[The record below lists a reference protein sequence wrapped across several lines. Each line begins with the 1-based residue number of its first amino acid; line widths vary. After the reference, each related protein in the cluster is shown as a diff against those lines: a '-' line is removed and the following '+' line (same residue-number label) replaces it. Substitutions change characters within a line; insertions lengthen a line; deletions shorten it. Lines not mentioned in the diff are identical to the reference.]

1 VKIKTQ
7 LRPGI
12 LIIAVL
18 VAGTPI
24 LGDDLDT
31 RVATVLKATPLIDGH
46 NDLPWQYLRRVNNH
60 LSQLDLASD
69 LTQIDNPT
77 DTDLPRLRRGMV
89 GGLFWSVYVPI
100 EAYGGNPSAVQAVIN
115 QIDFVK
121 RLVNHYDSDLELALD
136 ASSIRRIHASGK
148 IASLIGMEGG
158 HSINNSLAS
167 LRQLYDLGARYM
179 TLTHSKGLLWA
190 DSATDTQRHGGLTQ
204 FGELVVL
211 EMNRLGMMVDL
222 SHVSVETM
230 RDALRVSRS
239 PVIFSHSSAYGV
251 TQHARNVPDDVLALV
266 GKKRGVVMVN
276 YLTSYV
282 SESMRL
288 HRVAL
293 ERHEEMLN
301 QDHDPDRVAELMSQW
316 SARHPAPE
324 VTLFDVADHIDHI
337 KAVAG
342 IEAIGLG
349 ADFDGM
355 PPGPVGLEDVSTYP
369 ALLKEL
375 LIRGYSDQ
383 DIAKIAGENLLR
395 VMNDAEA
402 VAARLQTLE
411 PPRDDLLHEIDF
423 EHDFEHNAAQAQ

>member
-1 VKIKTQ
+1 MNIVMR
-7 LRPGI
+7 LCPRV
-12 LIIAVL
+12 LMIAVL
-18 VAGTPI
+18 ASGNLVLA
-24 LGDDLDT
+24 DDLDT

-46 NDLPWQYLRRVNNH
+46 NDLPWQYHRRVNNH

-69 LTQIDNPT
+69 LTQIERPT
-77 DTDLPRLRRGMV
+77 DTDLPRLRRGKV
-89 GGLFWSVYVPI
+89 GGLFWSVYIPI
-100 EAYGGNPSAVQAVIN
+100 EGYGGKPSAVQAVMD
-115 QIDFVK
+115 QIDLVK
-121 RLVNHYDSDLELALD
+121 RLINHHEDDLELALD
-136 ASSIRRIHASGK
+136 ASSIRRIHKAGK

-167 LRQLYDLGARYM
+167 LRQLYELGARYM

-190 DSATDTQRHGGLTQ
+190 DSATDTPRHGGLTG

-230 RDALRVSRS
+230 RDALRVSRA
-239 PVIFSHSSAYGV
+239 PVIFSHSSAYAV
-251 TQHARNVPDDVLALV
+251 TQHARNVPDDILALV

-282 SESMRL
+282 SEPMRL
-288 HRVAL
+288 YRVAL
-293 ERHEEMLN
+293 ERHQAMLN
-301 QDHDPDRVAELMSQW
+301 RDHEPDAAGELMAQW
-316 SARHPAPE
+316 SALHPAPE

-383 DIAKIAGENLLR
+383 DIANIAGENLLR
-395 VMNDAEA
+395 VMTDVEA
-402 VAARLQTLE
+402 VAARLRTLE
-411 PPRDDLLHEIDF
+411 TPRDDLLHEIDRM
-423 EHDFEHNAAQAQ
+423 HSAQKTQ

>member
-1 VKIKTQ
+1 MNIVMR
-7 LRPGI
+7 LCPRV
-12 LIIAVL
+12 LMIAVL
-18 VAGTPI
+18 ASGNLVLA
-24 LGDDLDT
+24 DDLDT

-46 NDLPWQYLRRVNNH
+46 NDLPWQYHRRVNNH

-69 LTQIDNPT
+69 LTQIERPT
-77 DTDLPRLRRGMV
+77 DTDLPRLRRGRV
-89 GGLFWSVYVPI
+89 GGLFWSVYIPI
-100 EAYGGNPSAVQAVIN
+100 EGYGGKPSAVQAVMD
-115 QIDFVK
+115 QIDLVK
-121 RLVNHYDSDLELALD
+121 RLINHHEDDLELALD
-136 ASSIRRIHASGK
+136 ASSIRRIHKAGK

-167 LRQLYDLGARYM
+167 LRQLYELGARYM

-190 DSATDTQRHGGLTQ
+190 DSATDTPRHGGLTG

-230 RDALRVSRS
+230 RDALRVSRA
-239 PVIFSHSSAYGV
+239 PVIFSHSSAYAV
-251 TQHARNVPDDVLALV
+251 TQHARNVPDDILALV

-282 SESMRL
+282 SEPMRL
-288 HRVAL
+288 YRVAL
-293 ERHEEMLN
+293 ERHQAMLN
-301 QDHDPDRVAELMSQW
+301 RDHEPDAAGELMAQW
-316 SARHPAPE
+316 SALHPAPE

-395 VMNDAEA
+395 VMTDVEA
-402 VAARLQTLE
+402 VAARLRTLE
-411 PPRDDLLHEIDF
+411 TPRDDLLHEIDRM
-423 EHDFEHNAAQAQ
+423 HSAQKTQ

>member
-1 VKIKTQ
+1 MNIVMR
-7 LRPGI
+7 LCPRV
-12 LIIAVL
+12 LMIAVL
-18 VAGTPI
+18 VSGNLVLA
-24 LGDDLDT
+24 DDLDT

-46 NDLPWQYLRRVNNH
+46 NDLPWQYHRRVNNH

-69 LTQIDNPT
+69 LTQIERPT
-77 DTDLPRLRRGMV
+77 DTDLPRLRRGRV
-89 GGLFWSVYVPI
+89 GGLFWSVYIPI
-100 EAYGGNPSAVQAVIN
+100 EGYGGKPSAVQAVMD
-115 QIDFVK
+115 QIDLVK
-121 RLVNHYDSDLELALD
+121 RLINHHEDDLELALD
-136 ASSIRRIHASGK
+136 ASSIRRIHKAGK

-167 LRQLYDLGARYM
+167 LRQLYELGARYM

-190 DSATDTQRHGGLTQ
+190 DSATDTPRHGGLTG

-230 RDALRVSRS
+230 GDALRVSRA
-239 PVIFSHSSAYGV
+239 PVIFSHSSAYAV
-251 TQHARNVPDDVLALV
+251 TQHARNVPDDILALV

-282 SESMRL
+282 SEPMRL
-288 HRVAL
+288 YRVAL
-293 ERHEEMLN
+293 ERHQAMLN
-301 QDHDPDRVAELMSQW
+301 RDHEPDAAGELMAQW
-316 SARHPAPE
+316 SALHPAPE

-383 DIAKIAGENLLR
+383 DIANIAGENLLR
-395 VMNDAEA
+395 VMTDVEA
-402 VAARLQTLE
+402 VAARLRTLE
-411 PPRDDLLHEIDF
+411 TPRDDLLHEIDRM
-423 EHDFEHNAAQAQ
+423 HSTQKTQ

>member
-1 VKIKTQ
+1 MNIVMR
-7 LRPGI
+7 LCPRV
-12 LIIAVL
+12 LMIAVL
-18 VAGTPI
+18 ASGNPVLA
-24 LGDDLDT
+24 DDLDT

-46 NDLPWQYLRRVNNH
+46 NDLPWQYHRRVNNH

-69 LTQIDNPT
+69 LTQIERPT
-77 DTDLPRLRRGMV
+77 DTDLPRLRRGRV
-89 GGLFWSVYVPI
+89 GGLFWSVYIPI
-100 EAYGGNPSAVQAVIN
+100 EGYGGKPSAVQAVMD
-115 QIDFVK
+115 QIDLVK
-121 RLVNHYDSDLELALD
+121 RLINHHEDDLELALD
-136 ASSIRRIHASGK
+136 ASSIRRIHKVGK

-167 LRQLYDLGARYM
+167 LRQLYELGARYM

-190 DSATDTQRHGGLTQ
+190 DSATDTPRHGGLTG

-230 RDALRVSRS
+230 RDALRVSRA
-239 PVIFSHSSAYGV
+239 PVIFSHSSAYAV
-251 TQHARNVPDDVLALV
+251 TQHAHNVPDDILALV

-282 SESMRL
+282 SEPMRL
-288 HRVAL
+288 YRVAL
-293 ERHEEMLN
+293 ERHQAMLN
-301 QDHDPDRVAELMSQW
+301 RDHEPDAAGELMAQW
-316 SARHPAPE
+316 SALHPAPE

-383 DIAKIAGENLLR
+383 DIANIAGENLLR
-395 VMNDAEA
+395 VMTDVEA
-402 VAARLQTLE
+402 VAARLRTLE
-411 PPRDDLLHEIDF
+411 TPRDDLLHEIDRM
-423 EHDFEHNAAQAQ
+423 HSAQKTQ

>member
-1 VKIKTQ
+1 MNIVIR
-7 LRPGI
+7 LCPRV
-12 LIIAVL
+12 LMIAVL
-18 VAGTPI
+18 ASGNPVLA
-24 LGDDLDT
+24 DDLDT

-46 NDLPWQYLRRVNNH
+46 NDLPWQYHRRVNNH

-69 LTQIDNPT
+69 LTQIERPT
-77 DTDLPRLRRGMV
+77 DTDLPRLRRGRV
-89 GGLFWSVYVPI
+89 GGLFWSVYIPI
-100 EAYGGNPSAVQAVIN
+100 EGYGGKPSAVQAVMD
-115 QIDFVK
+115 QIDLVK
-121 RLVNHYDSDLELALD
+121 RLINHHEDDLELALD
-136 ASSIRRIHASGK
+136 ASSIRRIHKAGK

-167 LRQLYDLGARYM
+167 LRQLYELGARYM

-190 DSATDTQRHGGLTQ
+190 DSATDTPRHGGLTG

-230 RDALRVSRS
+230 RDALRVSRA
-239 PVIFSHSSAYGV
+239 PVIFSHSSAYAV
-251 TQHARNVPDDVLALV
+251 TQHARNVPDDILALV

-282 SESMRL
+282 SEPMRL
-288 HRVAL
+288 YRVAL
-293 ERHEEMLN
+293 ERHQAMLN
-301 QDHDPDRVAELMSQW
+301 RDHEPDAAGELMAQW
-316 SARHPAPE
+316 SALHPAPE

-383 DIAKIAGENLLR
+383 DIANIAGENLLR
-395 VMNDAEA
+395 VMTDVEA
-402 VAARLQTLE
+402 VAARLRTLE
-411 PPRDDLLHEIDF
+411 TPRDDLLHEIDRM
-423 EHDFEHNAAQAQ
+423 HSAQKTQ

>member
-1 VKIKTQ
+1 MKIKTQ

-89 GGLFWSVYVPI
+89 GGIFWSVYVPI

-230 RDALRVSRS
+230 RDALRESRS

-301 QDHDPDRVAELMSQW
+301 QDHEPDRVAELMSQW

>member
-1 VKIKTQ
+1 MKIKTQ

-89 GGLFWSVYVPI
+89 GGIFWSVYVPI

>member
-1 VKIKTQ
+1 MNIVMR
-7 LRPGI
+7 LCPRV
-12 LIIAVL
+12 LMIAVL
-18 VAGTPI
+18 VSGNLVLA
-24 LGDDLDT
+24 DDLDT
-31 RVATVLKATPLIDGH
+31 RVATALKATPLIDGH
-46 NDLPWQYLRRVNNH
+46 NDLPWQYHRRVNNH

-69 LTQIDNPT
+69 LTQIERPT
-77 DTDLPRLRRGMV
+77 DTDLPRLRRGRV
-89 GGLFWSVYVPI
+89 GGLFWSVYIPI
-100 EAYGGNPSAVQAVIN
+100 EGYGGKPSAVQAVMD
-115 QIDFVK
+115 QIDLVK
-121 RLVNHYDSDLELALD
+121 RLINHHEDDLELALD
-136 ASSIRRIHASGK
+136 ASSIRRIHKAGK

-167 LRQLYDLGARYM
+167 LRQLYELGARYM

-190 DSATDTQRHGGLTQ
+190 DSATDTPRHGGLTG

-230 RDALRVSRS
+230 RDALRVSRA
-239 PVIFSHSSAYGV
+239 PVIFSHSSAYAV
-251 TQHARNVPDDVLALV
+251 TQHARNVPDDILALV

-282 SESMRL
+282 SEPMRL
-288 HRVAL
+288 YRVAL
-293 ERHEEMLN
+293 ERHQAMLN
-301 QDHDPDRVAELMSQW
+301 RDHEPDAAGELMAQW
-316 SARHPAPE
+316 SALHPAPE

-383 DIAKIAGENLLR
+383 DIANIAGENLLR
-395 VMNDAEA
+395 VMTDVEA
-402 VAARLQTLE
+402 VAARLRTLE
-411 PPRDDLLHEIDF
+411 TPRDDLLHEIDRM
-423 EHDFEHNAAQAQ
+423 HSAQKTQ

>member
-1 VKIKTQ
+1 MNIVMR
-7 LRPGI
+7 LCPRV
-12 LIIAVL
+12 LMIAVL
-18 VAGTPI
+18 VSGNLVLA
-24 LGDDLDT
+24 DDLDT

-46 NDLPWQYLRRVNNH
+46 NDLPWQYHRRVNNH

-69 LTQIDNPT
+69 LTQIERPT
-77 DTDLPRLRRGMV
+77 DTDLPRLRRGRV
-89 GGLFWSVYVPI
+89 GGLFWSVYIPI
-100 EAYGGNPSAVQAVIN
+100 EGYGGKPSAVQAVMD
-115 QIDFVK
+115 QIDLVK
-121 RLVNHYDSDLELALD
+121 RLINHHEDDLELALD
-136 ASSIRRIHASGK
+136 ASSIRRIHKVGK

-167 LRQLYDLGARYM
+167 LRQLYELGARYM

-190 DSATDTQRHGGLTQ
+190 DSATDTPRHGGLTG

-230 RDALRVSRS
+230 RDALRVSRA
-239 PVIFSHSSAYGV
+239 PVIFSHSSAYAV
-251 TQHARNVPDDVLALV
+251 TQHARNVPDDILALV

-282 SESMRL
+282 SEPMRL
-288 HRVAL
+288 YRVAL
-293 ERHEEMLN
+293 ERHQAMLN
-301 QDHDPDRVAELMSQW
+301 RDHEPDAAGELMAQW
-316 SARHPAPE
+316 SALHPAPE

-395 VMNDAEA
+395 VMTDVEA
-402 VAARLQTLE
+402 VAARLRTLE
-411 PPRDDLLHEIDF
+411 TPRDDLLHEIDRM
-423 EHDFEHNAAQAQ
+423 HSAQKTQ

>member
-1 VKIKTQ
+1 MNIVMR
-7 LRPGI
+7 LCPRV
-12 LIIAVL
+12 LMIAVL
-18 VAGTPI
+18 ASGNLVLA
-24 LGDDLDT
+24 DDLDT

-46 NDLPWQYLRRVNNH
+46 NDLPWQYHRRVNNH

-69 LTQIDNPT
+69 LTQIERPT
-77 DTDLPRLRRGMV
+77 DTDLPRLRRGRV
-89 GGLFWSVYVPI
+89 GGLFWSVYIPI
-100 EAYGGNPSAVQAVIN
+100 EGYGGKPSAVQAVMD
-115 QIDFVK
+115 QIDLVK
-121 RLVNHYDSDLELALD
+121 RLINHHEDDLELAFD
-136 ASSIRRIHASGK
+136 ASSIRRIHKAGK

-167 LRQLYDLGARYM
+167 LRQLYELGARYM

-190 DSATDTQRHGGLTQ
+190 DSATDTPRHGGLTG

-230 RDALRVSRS
+230 RDALRVSRA
-239 PVIFSHSSAYGV
+239 PVIFSHSSAYAV
-251 TQHARNVPDDVLALV
+251 TQHARNVPDDILALV

-282 SESMRL
+282 SEPMRL
-288 HRVAL
+288 YRVAL
-293 ERHEEMLN
+293 ERHQAMLN
-301 QDHDPDRVAELMSQW
+301 RDHEPDAAGELMAQW
-316 SARHPAPE
+316 SALHPAPE

-383 DIAKIAGENLLR
+383 DIANIAGENLLR
-395 VMNDAEA
+395 VMTDVEA
-402 VAARLQTLE
+402 VAARLRTLE
-411 PPRDDLLHEIDF
+411 TPRDDLLHEIDRM
-423 EHDFEHNAAQAQ
+423 HSAQKTQ

>member
-1 VKIKTQ
+1 MNIVTR
-7 LRPGI
+7 LCPR
-12 LIIAVL
+12 VL
-18 VAGTPI
+18 MIVVLAWGNP
-24 LGDDLDT
+24 LLADDLDT

-46 NDLPWQYLRRVNNH
+46 NDLPWQYFRRVNNH
-60 LSQLDLASD
+60 LLQLDLASD
-69 LTQIDNPT
+69 LTQIERPT
-77 DTDLPRLRRGMV
+77 DTDLPRLRRGRV
-89 GGLFWSVYVPI
+89 GGLFWSVYIPV
-100 EAYGGNPSAVQAVIN
+100 EEYGGKPSAVQAVMD
-115 QIDFVK
+115 QIDLVK
-121 RLVNHYDSDLELALD
+121 RLINHYEDDLELALD
-136 ASSIRRIHASGK
+136 ASSIRRIHKAGK

-167 LRQLYDLGARYM
+167 LRQLYELGARYM

-190 DSATDTQRHGGLTQ
+190 DSATDTPRHGGLTG

-222 SHVSVETM
+222 SHVSFDTM

-239 PVIFSHSSAYGV
+239 PVIFSHSSAYAV

-282 SESMRL
+282 SEPMRL

-293 ERHEEMLN
+293 ERHQAMLN
-301 QDHDPDRVAELMSQW
+301 RDYEPDVARERMSQW
-316 SARHPAPE
+316 SALHPAPE

-383 DIAKIAGENLLR
+383 DIANIAGENLLR
-395 VMNDAEA
+395 VMTDVEA
-402 VAARLQTLE
+402 VAARLRTLE
-411 PPRDDLLHEIDF
+411 TPRDDLLHEIDRM
-423 EHDFEHNAAQAQ
+423 HSAQKTQ

>member
-1 VKIKTQ
+1 MNIVMR
-7 LRPGI
+7 LCPW
-12 LIIAVL
+12 VL
-18 VAGTPI
+18 MITVLASGN
-24 LGDDLDT
+24 LVLADDLDT

-46 NDLPWQYLRRVNNH
+46 NDLPWQYHRRVNNH

-69 LTQIDNPT
+69 LTQIERPT
-77 DTDLPRLRRGMV
+77 DTDLPRLRRGRV
-89 GGLFWSVYVPI
+89 GGLFWSVYIPI
-100 EAYGGNPSAVQAVIN
+100 EGYGGKPSAVQAVMD
-115 QIDFVK
+115 QIDLVK
-121 RLVNHYDSDLELALD
+121 RLINHHEDDLELALD
-136 ASSIRRIHASGK
+136 ASSIRRIHKAGK

-167 LRQLYDLGARYM
+167 LRQLYELGARYM

-190 DSATDTQRHGGLTQ
+190 DSATDTPRHGGLTG

-230 RDALRVSRS
+230 RDALRVSRA
-239 PVIFSHSSAYGV
+239 PVIFSHSSAYAV
-251 TQHARNVPDDVLALV
+251 TQHARNVPDDILALV

-282 SESMRL
+282 SEPMRL
-288 HRVAL
+288 YRVAL
-293 ERHEEMLN
+293 ERHQAMLN
-301 QDHDPDRVAELMSQW
+301 RDHEPDAAGELMAQW
-316 SARHPAPE
+316 SALHPAPE

-383 DIAKIAGENLLR
+383 DIANIAGENLLR
-395 VMNDAEA
+395 VMTDVEA
-402 VAARLQTLE
+402 VAARLRTLE
-411 PPRDDLLHEIDF
+411 TPRDDLLHEIDRM
-423 EHDFEHNAAQAQ
+423 HSAQKTQ

>member
-1 VKIKTQ
+1 MNIVMR
-7 LRPGI
+7 LCPRV
-12 LIIAVL
+12 LMIAVL
-18 VAGTPI
+18 ASGNLVLA
-24 LGDDLDT
+24 DDLDT

-46 NDLPWQYLRRVNNH
+46 NDLPWQYHRRVNNH

-69 LTQIDNPT
+69 LTQIERPT
-77 DTDLPRLRRGMV
+77 DTDLPRLRRGRV
-89 GGLFWSVYVPI
+89 GGLFWSVYIPV
-100 EAYGGNPSAVQAVIN
+100 EEYGGKPSAVQAVMD
-115 QIDFVK
+115 QIDLVK
-121 RLVNHYDSDLELALD
+121 RLINHYEDDLELALD
-136 ASSIRRIHASGK
+136 ASSIRRIHKAGK

-167 LRQLYDLGARYM
+167 LRQLYELGARYM

-190 DSATDTQRHGGLTQ
+190 DSATDTPRHGGLTG

-230 RDALRVSRS
+230 RDALRVSRA
-239 PVIFSHSSAYGV
+239 PVIFSHSSAYAV
-251 TQHARNVPDDVLALV
+251 TQHARNVPDDILALV

-282 SESMRL
+282 SEPMRL
-288 HRVAL
+288 YRVAL
-293 ERHEEMLN
+293 ERHQAMLN
-301 QDHDPDRVAELMSQW
+301 RDHEPDAAGELMAQW
-316 SARHPAPE
+316 SALHPAPE

-383 DIAKIAGENLLR
+383 DIANIAGENLLR
-395 VMNDAEA
+395 VMTDVEA
-402 VAARLQTLE
+402 VAARLRTLE
-411 PPRDDLLHEIDF
+411 TPRDDLLHEIDRM
-423 EHDFEHNAAQAQ
+423 HSAQKTQ

>member
-1 VKIKTQ
+1 MNIVMR
-7 LRPGI
+7 LCPRV
-12 LIIAVL
+12 LMIAVL
-18 VAGTPI
+18 VSGNLVLA
-24 LGDDLDT
+24 DDLDT

-46 NDLPWQYLRRVNNH
+46 NDLPWQYHRRVNNH

-69 LTQIDNPT
+69 LTQIERPT
-77 DTDLPRLRRGMV
+77 DTDLPRLRRGRV
-89 GGLFWSVYVPI
+89 GGLFWSVYIPI
-100 EAYGGNPSAVQAVIN
+100 EGYGGKPSAVQAVMD
-115 QIDFVK
+115 QIDLVK
-121 RLVNHYDSDLELALD
+121 RLINHHEDDLELALD
-136 ASSIRRIHASGK
+136 ASSIRRIHKAGK

-167 LRQLYDLGARYM
+167 LRQLYELGARYM

-190 DSATDTQRHGGLTQ
+190 DSATDTPRHGGLTG

-230 RDALRVSRS
+230 RDALRVSRA
-239 PVIFSHSSAYGV
+239 PVIFSHSSAYAV
-251 TQHARNVPDDVLALV
+251 TQHARNVPDDILALV

-282 SESMRL
+282 SEPMRL
-288 HRVAL
+288 YRVAL
-293 ERHEEMLN
+293 ERHQAMLN
-301 QDHDPDRVAELMSQW
+301 RDHEPDAAGELMAQW
-316 SARHPAPE
+316 SALHPAPE

-355 PPGPVGLEDVSTYP
+355 PPGPVGLKDVSTYP

-395 VMNDAEA
+395 VMTDVEA
-402 VAARLQTLE
+402 VAARLRTLE
-411 PPRDDLLHEIDF
+411 TPRDDLLHEIDRM
-423 EHDFEHNAAQAQ
+423 HSAQKTQ

>member
-1 VKIKTQ
+1 MKIKTQ

-301 QDHDPDRVAELMSQW
+301 QDHEPDRVAELMSQW

>member
-1 VKIKTQ
+1 MNIVTRLCPRVLMIV
-7 LRPGI
+7 I
-12 LIIAVL
+12 LAWGNPL
-18 VAGTPI
+18 LA
-24 LGDDLDT
+24 DDLDT

-46 NDLPWQYLRRVNNH
+46 NDLPWQYFRRVNNH
-60 LSQLDLASD
+60 LLQLDLASD
-69 LTQIDNPT
+69 LTQIERPT
-77 DTDLPRLRRGMV
+77 DTDLPRLRRGRV
-89 GGLFWSVYVPI
+89 GGLFWSVYIPV
-100 EAYGGNPSAVQAVIN
+100 EEYGGKPSAVQAVMD
-115 QIDFVK
+115 QIDLVK
-121 RLVNHYDSDLELALD
+121 RLINHYEDDLELALD
-136 ASSIRRIHASGK
+136 ASSIRRIHKAGK

-167 LRQLYDLGARYM
+167 LRQLYELGARYM

-190 DSATDTQRHGGLTQ
+190 DSATDTPRHGGLTG

-222 SHVSVETM
+222 SHVSFDTM

-239 PVIFSHSSAYGV
+239 PVIFSHSSAYAV

-282 SESMRL
+282 SEPMRL

-293 ERHEEMLN
+293 ERHQAMLN
-301 QDHDPDRVAELMSQW
+301 RDYEPDVARERMSQW
-316 SARHPAPE
+316 SALHPAPE

-395 VMNDAEA
+395 VMTDVEA

-411 PPRDDLLHEIDF
+411 MPRDDLLHEIDRM
-423 EHDFEHNAAQAQ
+423 HSAQKTQ

>member
-89 GGLFWSVYVPI
+89 GGIFWSVYVPI

>member
-1 VKIKTQ
+1 MNIVMR
-7 LRPGI
+7 LCPRV
-12 LIIAVL
+12 LMIAVL
-18 VAGTPI
+18 VSGNLVLA
-24 LGDDLDT
+24 DDLDT

-46 NDLPWQYLRRVNNH
+46 NDLPWQYHRRVNNH

-69 LTQIDNPT
+69 LTQIERPT
-77 DTDLPRLRRGMV
+77 DTDLPRLRRGRV
-89 GGLFWSVYVPI
+89 GGLFWSVYIPI
-100 EAYGGNPSAVQAVIN
+100 EGYGGKPSAVQAVMD
-115 QIDFVK
+115 QIDLVK
-121 RLVNHYDSDLELALD
+121 RLINHHEDDLKLALD
-136 ASSIRRIHASGK
+136 ASSIRRIHKAGK

-167 LRQLYDLGARYM
+167 LRQLYELGARYM

-190 DSATDTQRHGGLTQ
+190 DSATDTPRHGGLTG

-230 RDALRVSRS
+230 RDALRVSRA
-239 PVIFSHSSAYGV
+239 PVIFSHSSAYAV
-251 TQHARNVPDDVLALV
+251 TQHARNVPDDILALV

-282 SESMRL
+282 SEPMRL
-288 HRVAL
+288 YRVAL
-293 ERHEEMLN
+293 ERHQAMLN
-301 QDHDPDRVAELMSQW
+301 RDHEPDAAGELMAQW
-316 SARHPAPE
+316 SALHPAPE

-383 DIAKIAGENLLR
+383 DIANIAGENLLR
-395 VMNDAEA
+395 VMTDVEA
-402 VAARLQTLE
+402 VAARLRTLE
-411 PPRDDLLHEIDF
+411 TPRDDLLHEIDRM
-423 EHDFEHNAAQAQ
+423 HSAQKTQ

>member
-1 VKIKTQ
+1 MNIVMR
-7 LRPGI
+7 LCPRV
-12 LIIAVL
+12 LMIAVL
-18 VAGTPI
+18 VSGNLVLA
-24 LGDDLDT
+24 DDLDT

-46 NDLPWQYLRRVNNH
+46 NDLPWQYHRRVNNH

-69 LTQIDNPT
+69 LTQIERPT
-77 DTDLPRLRRGMV
+77 DTDLPRLRRGRV
-89 GGLFWSVYVPI
+89 GGLFWSVYIPV
-100 EAYGGNPSAVQAVIN
+100 EEYGGKPSAVQAVMD
-115 QIDFVK
+115 QIDLVK
-121 RLVNHYDSDLELALD
+121 RLINHHEDDLELALD
-136 ASSIRRIHASGK
+136 ASSIRRIHKAGK

-167 LRQLYDLGARYM
+167 LRQLYELGARYM

-190 DSATDTQRHGGLTQ
+190 DSATDTPRHGGLTG

-222 SHVSVETM
+222 SHVSFDTM

-239 PVIFSHSSAYGV
+239 PVIFSHSSAYAV

-282 SESMRL
+282 SEPMRL
-288 HRVAL
+288 YRVAL
-293 ERHEEMLN
+293 ERHQAMLN
-301 QDHDPDRVAELMSQW
+301 RDHEPDAAGELMAQW
-316 SARHPAPE
+316 SALHPAPE

-349 ADFDGM
+349 AAFDGM

-383 DIAKIAGENLLR
+383 DIANIAGENLLR
-395 VMNDAEA
+395 VMTDVEA
-402 VAARLQTLE
+402 VAARLRTLE
-411 PPRDDLLHEIDF
+411 TPRDDLLHEIDRM
-423 EHDFEHNAAQAQ
+423 HSAQKTQ

>member
-1 VKIKTQ
+1 MNIVMR
-7 LRPGI
+7 LCPRV
-12 LIIAVL
+12 LMIAVL
-18 VAGTPI
+18 ASGNPVLA
-24 LGDDLDT
+24 DDLDT

-46 NDLPWQYLRRVNNH
+46 NDLPWQYHRRVNNH

-69 LTQIDNPT
+69 LTQIERPT
-77 DTDLPRLRRGMV
+77 DTDLPRLRRGRV
-89 GGLFWSVYVPI
+89 GGLFWSVYIPI
-100 EAYGGNPSAVQAVIN
+100 EGYGGKPSAVQAVMD
-115 QIDFVK
+115 QIDLVK
-121 RLVNHYDSDLELALD
+121 RLINHHEDDLELALD
-136 ASSIRRIHASGK
+136 ASSIRRIHKAGK

-167 LRQLYDLGARYM
+167 LRQLYELGARYM

-190 DSATDTQRHGGLTQ
+190 DSATDTPRHGGLTG

-230 RDALRVSRS
+230 RDALRVSRA
-239 PVIFSHSSAYGV
+239 PVIFSHSSAYAV
-251 TQHARNVPDDVLALV
+251 TQHARNVPDDILALV

-282 SESMRL
+282 SEPMRL
-288 HRVAL
+288 YRVAL
-293 ERHEEMLN
+293 ERHQAMLN
-301 QDHDPDRVAELMSQW
+301 RDHEPDAAGELMAQW
-316 SARHPAPE
+316 SALHPAPE

-383 DIAKIAGENLLR
+383 DIANIAGENLLR
-395 VMNDAEA
+395 VMTDVEA
-402 VAARLQTLE
+402 VAARLRTLE
-411 PPRDDLLHEIDF
+411 TPRDDLLHEIDRM
-423 EHDFEHNAAQAQ
+423 HSAQKTQ

>member
-1 VKIKTQ
+1 MNIVMR
-7 LRPGI
+7 LCPRV
-12 LIIAVL
+12 LMIAVL
-18 VAGTPI
+18 ASGNLVLA
-24 LGDDLDT
+24 DDLDT

-46 NDLPWQYLRRVNNH
+46 NDLPWQYHRRVNNH

-69 LTQIDNPT
+69 LTQIERPT
-77 DTDLPRLRRGMV
+77 DTDLPRLRRGRV
-89 GGLFWSVYVPI
+89 GGLFWSVYIPI
-100 EAYGGNPSAVQAVIN
+100 EGYGGKPSAVQAVMD
-115 QIDFVK
+115 QIDLVK
-121 RLVNHYDSDLELALD
+121 RLINHHEDDLELALD
-136 ASSIRRIHASGK
+136 ASSIRRIHKAGK

-167 LRQLYDLGARYM
+167 LRQLYELGARYM

-190 DSATDTQRHGGLTQ
+190 DSATDTPRHGGLTG

-230 RDALRVSRS
+230 RDALRVSRA
-239 PVIFSHSSAYGV
+239 PIIFSHSSAYAV
-251 TQHARNVPDDVLALV
+251 TQHARNVPDDILALV

-282 SESMRL
+282 SEPMRL
-288 HRVAL
+288 YRVAL
-293 ERHEEMLN
+293 ERHQAMLN
-301 QDHDPDRVAELMSQW
+301 RDYEPDAAGELMAQW
-316 SARHPAPE
+316 LALHPAPE

-383 DIAKIAGENLLR
+383 DIANIAGENLLR
-395 VMNDAEA
+395 VMTDVEA
-402 VAARLQTLE
+402 VAARLRTLE
-411 PPRDDLLHEIDF
+411 TPRDDLLHEIDRM
-423 EHDFEHNAAQAQ
+423 HSAQKTQ

>member
-1 VKIKTQ
+1 MNIVMR
-7 LRPGI
+7 LCPRV
-12 LIIAVL
+12 LMIAVL
-18 VAGTPI
+18 VSGNLVLA
-24 LGDDLDT
+24 DDLDT

-46 NDLPWQYLRRVNNH
+46 NDLPWQYHRRVNNH

-69 LTQIDNPT
+69 LTQIERPT
-77 DTDLPRLRRGMV
+77 DTDLPRLRRGRV
-89 GGLFWSVYVPI
+89 GGLFWSVYIPI
-100 EAYGGNPSAVQAVIN
+100 EGYGGKPSAVQAVMD
-115 QIDFVK
+115 QIDLVK
-121 RLVNHYDSDLELALD
+121 RLINHHEDDLELALD
-136 ASSIRRIHASGK
+136 ASSIRRIHKAGK

-167 LRQLYDLGARYM
+167 LRQLYELGARYM

-190 DSATDTQRHGGLTQ
+190 DSATDTPRHGGLTG

-230 RDALRVSRS
+230 RDALRVSRA
-239 PVIFSHSSAYGV
+239 PVIFSHSSAYAV
-251 TQHARNVPDDVLALV
+251 TQHARNVPDDILALV

-282 SESMRL
+282 SEPMRL

-293 ERHEEMLN
+293 ERHQAMLN
-301 QDHDPDRVAELMSQW
+301 RDHEPDAAGELMAQW
-316 SARHPAPE
+316 SALHPAPE

-383 DIAKIAGENLLR
+383 DIANIAGENLLR
-395 VMNDAEA
+395 VMTDVEA
-402 VAARLQTLE
+402 VAARLRTLE
-411 PPRDDLLHEIDF
+411 TPRDDLLHEIDRM
-423 EHDFEHNAAQAQ
+423 HSAQKTQ

>member
-1 VKIKTQ
+1 MNIVMR
-7 LRPGI
+7 LCPRV
-12 LIIAVL
+12 LMIAVL
-18 VAGTPI
+18 ASGNLVLA
-24 LGDDLDT
+24 DDLDT

-46 NDLPWQYLRRVNNH
+46 NDLPWQYHRRVNNH

-69 LTQIDNPT
+69 LTQIERPT
-77 DTDLPRLRRGMV
+77 DTDLPRLRRGRV
-89 GGLFWSVYVPI
+89 GGLFWSVYIPI
-100 EAYGGNPSAVQAVIN
+100 EGYGGKPSAVQAVMDK
-115 QIDFVK
+115 IDLVK
-121 RLVNHYDSDLELALD
+121 RLINHHEDDLELALD
-136 ASSIRRIHASGK
+136 ASSIRRIHKAGK

-167 LRQLYDLGARYM
+167 LRQLYELGARYM

-190 DSATDTQRHGGLTQ
+190 DSATDTPRHGGLTG

-230 RDALRVSRS
+230 RDALRVSRA
-239 PVIFSHSSAYGV
+239 PVIFSHSSAYAV
-251 TQHARNVPDDVLALV
+251 TQHARNVPDDILALV

-282 SESMRL
+282 SEPMRL
-288 HRVAL
+288 YRVAL
-293 ERHEEMLN
+293 ERHQAMLN
-301 QDHDPDRVAELMSQW
+301 RDYEPDAAGELMAQW
-316 SARHPAPE
+316 LALHPAPE

-383 DIAKIAGENLLR
+383 DIANIAGENLLR
-395 VMNDAEA
+395 VMTDVEA
-402 VAARLQTLE
+402 VAARLRTLE
-411 PPRDDLLHEIDF
+411 TPRDDLLHEIDRM
-423 EHDFEHNAAQAQ
+423 HSAQKTQ

>member
-1 VKIKTQ
+1 
-7 LRPGI
+7 
-12 LIIAVL
+12 
-18 VAGTPI
+18 
-24 LGDDLDT
+24 
-31 RVATVLKATPLIDGH
+31 
-46 NDLPWQYLRRVNNH
+46 
-60 LSQLDLASD
+60 
-69 LTQIDNPT
+69 
-77 DTDLPRLRRGMV
+77 
-89 GGLFWSVYVPI
+89 
-100 EAYGGNPSAVQAVIN
+100 
-115 QIDFVK
+115 
-121 RLVNHYDSDLELALD
+121 
-136 ASSIRRIHASGK
+136 
-148 IASLIGMEGG
+148 MEGG

>member
-1 VKIKTQ
+1 MKIKTQ
-7 LRPGI
+7 LCPGI

-89 GGLFWSVYVPI
+89 GGIFWSVYVPI

-251 TQHARNVPDDVLALV
+251 TQHARNVPDEVLALV
-266 GKKRGVVMVN
+266 SKKRGVVMVN

-423 EHDFEHNAAQAQ
+423 EHNAAQAQ

>member
-1 VKIKTQ
+1 MNIVMR
-7 LRPGI
+7 LCPRV
-12 LIIAVL
+12 LMIAVL
-18 VAGTPI
+18 VSGNLVLA
-24 LGDDLDT
+24 DDLDT

-46 NDLPWQYLRRVNNH
+46 NDLPWQYHRRVNNH

-69 LTQIDNPT
+69 LTQIERPT
-77 DTDLPRLRRGMV
+77 DTDLPRLRRGRV
-89 GGLFWSVYVPI
+89 GGLFWSVYIPI
-100 EAYGGNPSAVQAVIN
+100 EGYGGKPSAVQAVMD
-115 QIDFVK
+115 QIDLVK
-121 RLVNHYDSDLELALD
+121 RLINHHEDDLELALD
-136 ASSIRRIHASGK
+136 ASSIRRIHKAGK

-167 LRQLYDLGARYM
+167 LRQLYELGARYM

-190 DSATDTQRHGGLTQ
+190 DSATDTPRHGGLTG

-230 RDALRVSRS
+230 RDALRVSRA
-239 PVIFSHSSAYGV
+239 PVIFSHSSAYAV
-251 TQHARNVPDDVLALV
+251 TQHARNVPDDILALV

-282 SESMRL
+282 SEPMRL
-288 HRVAL
+288 YRVAL
-293 ERHEEMLN
+293 ERHQAMLN
-301 QDHDPDRVAELMSQW
+301 RDHEPDAAGELMAQW
-316 SARHPAPE
+316 SALHPAPE

-395 VMNDAEA
+395 VMTDVEA
-402 VAARLQTLE
+402 VAARLRTLE
-411 PPRDDLLHEIDF
+411 TPRDDLLHEIDRM
-423 EHDFEHNAAQAQ
+423 HSAQKTQ

>member
-1 VKIKTQ
+1 MKIKTQ

>member
-1 VKIKTQ
+1 MNIVMR
-7 LRPGI
+7 LCPRV
-12 LIIAVL
+12 LMIAVL
-18 VAGTPI
+18 ASGNLVLA
-24 LGDDLDT
+24 DDLDT

-46 NDLPWQYLRRVNNH
+46 NDLPWQYHRRVNNH

-69 LTQIDNPT
+69 LTQIERPT
-77 DTDLPRLRRGMV
+77 DTDLPRLRRGRV

-100 EAYGGNPSAVQAVIN
+100 EGYGGKPSAVQAVMD
-115 QIDFVK
+115 QIDLVK
-121 RLVNHYDSDLELALD
+121 RLINHHEDDLELALD
-136 ASSIRRIHASGK
+136 ASSIRRIHKAGK

-167 LRQLYDLGARYM
+167 LRQLYELGARYM

-190 DSATDTQRHGGLTQ
+190 DSATDTPRHGGLTG

-230 RDALRVSRS
+230 RDALRVSRA
-239 PVIFSHSSAYGV
+239 PVIFSHSSAYAV
-251 TQHARNVPDDVLALV
+251 TQHARNVPDDILALV

-282 SESMRL
+282 SEPMRL
-288 HRVAL
+288 YRVAL
-293 ERHEEMLN
+293 ERHQAMLN
-301 QDHDPDRVAELMSQW
+301 RDHEPDAAGELMAQW
-316 SARHPAPE
+316 LALHPAPE

-383 DIAKIAGENLLR
+383 DIANIAGENLLR
-395 VMNDAEA
+395 VMTDVEA
-402 VAARLQTLE
+402 VAARLRTLE
-411 PPRDDLLHEIDF
+411 TPRDDLLHEIDRM
-423 EHDFEHNAAQAQ
+423 HSAQKTQ

>member
-1 VKIKTQ
+1 MNIVMR
-7 LRPGI
+7 LCPRV
-12 LIIAVL
+12 LMIAVL
-18 VAGTPI
+18 ASGNPVLA
-24 LGDDLDT
+24 DDLDT

-46 NDLPWQYLRRVNNH
+46 NDLPWQYHRRVNNH

-69 LTQIDNPT
+69 LTQIERPT
-77 DTDLPRLRRGMV
+77 DTDLPRLRRGRV
-89 GGLFWSVYVPI
+89 GGLFWSVYIPI
-100 EAYGGNPSAVQAVIN
+100 EGYGGKPSAVQAVMD
-115 QIDFVK
+115 QIDLVK
-121 RLVNHYDSDLELALD
+121 RLINHHEDDLELALD
-136 ASSIRRIHASGK
+136 ASSIRRIHKAGK

-167 LRQLYDLGARYM
+167 LRQLYELGARYM

-190 DSATDTQRHGGLTQ
+190 DSATDTPRHGGLTG

-230 RDALRVSRS
+230 RDALRVSRA
-239 PVIFSHSSAYGV
+239 PVIFSHSSAYAV
-251 TQHARNVPDDVLALV
+251 TQHARNVPDDILALV

-282 SESMRL
+282 SEPMRL
-288 HRVAL
+288 YRVAL
-293 ERHEEMLN
+293 ERHQAMLN
-301 QDHDPDRVAELMSQW
+301 RDHEPDAAGELMAQW
-316 SARHPAPE
+316 SALHPAPE

-395 VMNDAEA
+395 VMTDVEA
-402 VAARLQTLE
+402 VAARLRTLE
-411 PPRDDLLHEIDF
+411 TPRDDLLHEIDRM
-423 EHDFEHNAAQAQ
+423 HSAQKTQ

>member
-1 VKIKTQ
+1 MNIVMR
-7 LRPGI
+7 LCPRV
-12 LIIAVL
+12 LMIAVL
-18 VAGTPI
+18 VSGNLVLA
-24 LGDDLDT
+24 DDLDT

-46 NDLPWQYLRRVNNH
+46 NDLPWQYHRRVNNH

-69 LTQIDNPT
+69 LTQIERPT
-77 DTDLPRLRRGMV
+77 DPDLPRLRRGRV
-89 GGLFWSVYVPI
+89 GGLFWSVYIPI
-100 EAYGGNPSAVQAVIN
+100 EGYGGKPSAVQAVMD
-115 QIDFVK
+115 QIDLVK
-121 RLVNHYDSDLELALD
+121 RLINHHEDDLELALD
-136 ASSIRRIHASGK
+136 ASSIRRIHKAGK

-167 LRQLYDLGARYM
+167 LRQLYELGARYM

-190 DSATDTQRHGGLTQ
+190 DSATDTPRHGGLTG

-230 RDALRVSRS
+230 RDALRVSRA
-239 PVIFSHSSAYGV
+239 PVIFSHSSAYAV
-251 TQHARNVPDDVLALV
+251 TQHARNVPDDILALV

-282 SESMRL
+282 SEPMRL
-288 HRVAL
+288 YRVAL
-293 ERHEEMLN
+293 ERHQAMLN
-301 QDHDPDRVAELMSQW
+301 RDHEPDAAGELMAQW
-316 SARHPAPE
+316 SALHPAPE

-383 DIAKIAGENLLR
+383 DIANIAGENLLR
-395 VMNDAEA
+395 VMTDVEA
-402 VAARLQTLE
+402 VAARLRTLE
-411 PPRDDLLHEIDF
+411 TPRDDLLHEIDRM
-423 EHDFEHNAAQAQ
+423 HSAQKTQ

>member
-1 VKIKTQ
+1 MNFVQ
-7 LRPGI
+7 RLR
-12 LIIAVL
+12 LRTLVIAL
-18 VAGTPI
+18 LLSGPSLYA
-24 LGDDLDT
+24 DDLDT
-31 RVATVLKATPLIDGH
+31 RVANVLKTTPLIDGH
-46 NDLPWQYLRRVNNH
+46 NDMPWQYHRRVSNH

-77 DTDLPRLRRGMV
+77 HTDLPRLRRGMV
-89 GGLFWSVYVPI
+89 GGVFWSVYVPI
-100 EAYGGNPSAVQAVIN
+100 EGYGGKPQAVQAVMD
-115 QIDFVK
+115 QIDLVK
-121 RLVNHYDSDLELALD
+121 RLINHHDHDLQLALD
-136 ASSIRRIHASGK
+136 ASSIRKIHATGK

-190 DSATDTQRHGGLTQ
+190 DSATDTTRHDGLTS

-222 SHVSVETM
+222 SHVSFDTM

-239 PVIFSHSSAYGV
+239 PVIFSHSSAYAV

-266 GKKRGVVMVN
+266 GKKRGIVMVN

-282 SESMRL
+282 SEPMRL
-288 HRVAL
+288 HRAAL
-293 ERHEEMLN
+293 EDHQEMLN
-301 QDHDPDRVAELMSQW
+301 RNYEPEAARELMTQW
-316 SARHPAPE
+316 SALHPAPE

-337 KAVAG
+337 KSVAG
-342 IEAIGLG
+342 IAAIGLG

-395 VMNDAEA
+395 VMTDVEA

-411 PPRDDLLHEIDF
+411 APRDDLLHEVGLLNSAQ
-423 EHDFEHNAAQAQ
+423 NAQ

>member
-1 VKIKTQ
+1 MKIKTQ

-402 VAARLQTLE
+402 VAARLQSFK

>member
-1 VKIKTQ
+1 MKIKTQ

-148 IASLIGMEGG
+148 IASIIGMEGG

>member
-1 VKIKTQ
+1 MNIVMR
-7 LRPGI
+7 LCPRV
-12 LIIAVL
+12 LMIAVL
-18 VAGTPI
+18 ASGNLVLA
-24 LGDDLDT
+24 DDLDT

-46 NDLPWQYLRRVNNH
+46 NDLPWQYHRRVNNH

-69 LTQIDNPT
+69 LTQIERPT
-77 DTDLPRLRRGMV
+77 DTDLPRLRRGRV
-89 GGLFWSVYVPI
+89 GGLFWSVYIPI
-100 EAYGGNPSAVQAVIN
+100 EGYGGKPSAVQAVMD
-115 QIDFVK
+115 QIDLVK
-121 RLVNHYDSDLELALD
+121 RLINHHEDDLELALD
-136 ASSIRRIHASGK
+136 ASSIRRIHKAGK

-167 LRQLYDLGARYM
+167 LRQLYELGARYM

-190 DSATDTQRHGGLTQ
+190 DSATDTPRHGGLTG

-230 RDALRVSRS
+230 RDALRVSRA
-239 PVIFSHSSAYGV
+239 PVIFSHSSAYAV
-251 TQHARNVPDDVLALV
+251 TQHARNVPDDILALV

-282 SESMRL
+282 SEPMRL
-288 HRVAL
+288 YRVAL
-293 ERHEEMLN
+293 ERHQAMLN
-301 QDHDPDRVAELMSQW
+301 RDHEPDAAGELMAQW
-316 SARHPAPE
+316 SALHPAPE

-355 PPGPVGLEDVSTYP
+355 PPGPVGLKDVSTYP

-395 VMNDAEA
+395 VMTDVEA
-402 VAARLQTLE
+402 VAARLRTLE
-411 PPRDDLLHEIDF
+411 TPRDDLLHEIDRM
-423 EHDFEHNAAQAQ
+423 HSAQKTQ

>member
-1 VKIKTQ
+1 MNIVMRLCPRVLT
-7 LRPGI
+7 
-12 LIIAVL
+12 IAVL
-18 VAGTPI
+18 VSGNLVLA
-24 LGDDLDT
+24 DDLDT

-46 NDLPWQYLRRVNNH
+46 NDLPWQYHRRVNNH

-69 LTQIDNPT
+69 LTQIERPT
-77 DTDLPRLRRGMV
+77 DTDLPRLRRGRV
-89 GGLFWSVYVPI
+89 GGLFWSVYIPI
-100 EAYGGNPSAVQAVIN
+100 EGYGGKPSAVQAVMD
-115 QIDFVK
+115 QIDLVK
-121 RLVNHYDSDLELALD
+121 RLINHHEDDLELALD
-136 ASSIRRIHASGK
+136 ASSIRRIHKAGK

-167 LRQLYDLGARYM
+167 LRQLYELGARYM

-190 DSATDTQRHGGLTQ
+190 DSATDTPRHGGLTE

-230 RDALRVSRS
+230 RDALRVSRA
-239 PVIFSHSSAYGV
+239 PVIFSHSSAYAV
-251 TQHARNVPDDVLALV
+251 TQHARNVPDDILALV

-282 SESMRL
+282 SEPMRL
-288 HRVAL
+288 YRVAL
-293 ERHEEMLN
+293 ERHQAMLN
-301 QDHDPDRVAELMSQW
+301 RDHEPDAAGELMAQW
-316 SARHPAPE
+316 SALHPAPE

-383 DIAKIAGENLLR
+383 DIANIAGENLLR
-395 VMNDAEA
+395 VMTDVEA
-402 VAARLQTLE
+402 VAARLRTLE
-411 PPRDDLLHEIDF
+411 TPRDDLLHEIDRM
-423 EHDFEHNAAQAQ
+423 HSAQKTQ

>member
-1 VKIKTQ
+1 MNIVMR
-7 LRPGI
+7 LCPRV
-12 LIIAVL
+12 LMIAVL
-18 VAGTPI
+18 VSGNLVLA
-24 LGDDLDT
+24 DDLDT

-46 NDLPWQYLRRVNNH
+46 NDLPWQYHRRVNNH

-69 LTQIDNPT
+69 LTQIERPT
-77 DTDLPRLRRGMV
+77 DTDLPRLRRGRV
-89 GGLFWSVYVPI
+89 GGLFWSVYIPI
-100 EAYGGNPSAVQAVIN
+100 EGYGGKPSAVQAVMD
-115 QIDFVK
+115 QIDLVK
-121 RLVNHYDSDLELALD
+121 RLINHHEDDLELALD
-136 ASSIRRIHASGK
+136 ASSIRRIHKAGK

-167 LRQLYDLGARYM
+167 LRQLYELGARYM

-190 DSATDTQRHGGLTQ
+190 DSATDTPRHGGLTG

-230 RDALRVSRS
+230 RDALRVSRA
-239 PVIFSHSSAYGV
+239 PVIFSHSSAYAV
-251 TQHARNVPDDVLALV
+251 TQHARNVPDDILALV

-282 SESMRL
+282 SEPMRL
-288 HRVAL
+288 YRVAL
-293 ERHEEMLN
+293 ERHQAMLN
-301 QDHDPDRVAELMSQW
+301 RDHEPDAAGELMAQW
-316 SARHPAPE
+316 SALHPAPE

-383 DIAKIAGENLLR
+383 DIANIAGENLLR
-395 VMNDAEA
+395 VMTDIEA
-402 VAARLQTLE
+402 VAARLRTLE
-411 PPRDDLLHEIDF
+411 TPRDDLLHEIDRM
-423 EHDFEHNAAQAQ
+423 HSAQKTQ

>member
-1 VKIKTQ
+1 MNIVMR
-7 LRPGI
+7 LCPRV
-12 LIIAVL
+12 LMIAVL
-18 VAGTPI
+18 VSGNLVLA
-24 LGDDLDT
+24 DDLDT

-46 NDLPWQYLRRVNNH
+46 NDLPWQYHRRVNNH

-69 LTQIDNPT
+69 LTQIERPT
-77 DTDLPRLRRGMV
+77 DTDLPRLRRGRV
-89 GGLFWSVYVPI
+89 GGLFWSVYIPV
-100 EAYGGNPSAVQAVIN
+100 EEYGGKPSAVQAVMD
-115 QIDFVK
+115 QIDLVK
-121 RLVNHYDSDLELALD
+121 RLINHHEDDLELALD
-136 ASSIRRIHASGK
+136 ASSIRRIHKAGK

-167 LRQLYDLGARYM
+167 LRQLYELGARYM

-190 DSATDTQRHGGLTQ
+190 DSATDTPRHGGLTG

-230 RDALRVSRS
+230 RDALRVSRA
-239 PVIFSHSSAYGV
+239 PVIFSHSSAYAV

-282 SESMRL
+282 SEPMRL
-288 HRVAL
+288 YRVAL
-293 ERHEEMLN
+293 ERHQAMLN
-301 QDHDPDRVAELMSQW
+301 RDYEPDAAGELMAQW
-316 SARHPAPE
+316 LALHPAPE

-383 DIAKIAGENLLR
+383 DIANIAGENLLR
-395 VMNDAEA
+395 VMTDVEA
-402 VAARLQTLE
+402 VAARLRTLE
-411 PPRDDLLHEIDF
+411 TPRDDLLHEIDRM
-423 EHDFEHNAAQAQ
+423 HSAQKTQ

>member
-1 VKIKTQ
+1 MNIVTRLCPRVLMIV
-7 LRPGI
+7 I
-12 LIIAVL
+12 LAWGNPL
-18 VAGTPI
+18 LA
-24 LGDDLDT
+24 DDLDT

-46 NDLPWQYLRRVNNH
+46 NDLPWQYHRRVNNH

-69 LTQIDNPT
+69 LTQIERPT
-77 DTDLPRLRRGMV
+77 DTDLPRLRRGRV
-89 GGLFWSVYVPI
+89 GGLFWSVYIPI
-100 EAYGGNPSAVQAVIN
+100 EGYGGKPSAVQAVMD
-115 QIDFVK
+115 QIDLVK
-121 RLVNHYDSDLELALD
+121 RLINHHEDDLELALD
-136 ASSIRRIHASGK
+136 ASSIRRIHKAGK

-167 LRQLYDLGARYM
+167 LRQLYELGARYM

-190 DSATDTQRHGGLTQ
+190 DSATDTPRHGGLTG

-230 RDALRVSRS
+230 RDALRVSRA
-239 PVIFSHSSAYGV
+239 PVIFSHSSAYAV

-282 SESMRL
+282 SEPMRL
-288 HRVAL
+288 YRVAL
-293 ERHEEMLN
+293 ERHQAMLN
-301 QDHDPDRVAELMSQW
+301 RDHEPDAAGELMAQW
-316 SARHPAPE
+316 SALHPAPE

-383 DIAKIAGENLLR
+383 DIANIAGENLLR
-395 VMNDAEA
+395 VMTDVEA
-402 VAARLQTLE
+402 VAARLRTLE
-411 PPRDDLLHEIDF
+411 TPRDDLLHEIDRM
-423 EHDFEHNAAQAQ
+423 HSAQKTQ